1 MTKALRSKWE
11 KAWQRFARFHER
23 SPKEGELVTIQL
35 TGKPTAFLVGDLE
48 GVIYRTRDD
57 GQRYVHEFN
66 KSARPVLYV
75 TDDGKQ
81 IYVLAGAYSFTDR
94 GFEDRKRRRKK

>member
-1 MTKALRSKWE
+1 MTKEA
-11 KAWQRFARFHER
+11 AQRRFKRFHGR
-23 SPKEGELVTIQL
+23 DARPGEIVRIEL
-35 TGKPTAFLVGDLE
+35 TGIADAFLVGDLE

-57 GQRYVHEFN
+57 GQRYVHEFK

-75 TDDGKQ
+75 TDDGRQ
-81 IYVLAGAYSFTDR
+81 IYALAGAYSFTDR